1 MGEDFKVEL
10 PAVVP
15 VLKEVYEGDRG
26 GIDPAGAERGV
37 QSAARQAS
45 VRPTDA
51 HGPCTRGAALAD
63 EDQVGLGL
71 ARRGVAAHGQRS

>member
-15 VLKEVYEGDRG
+15 VLKEVYEDDRG
-26 GIDPAGAERGV
+26 GIDLARAERGV
-37 QSAARQAS
+37 QCAACQAPI
-45 VRPTDA
+45 RPTDA
-51 HGPCTRGAALAD
+51 HGPCARGAALAD

-71 ARRGVAAHGQRS
+71 ARGGVAAHGQRS

>member
-26 GIDPAGAERGV
+26 RIDPAGAERGV
-37 QSAARQAS
+37 QSAARQAP
-45 VRPTDA
+45 V
-51 HGPCTRGAALAD
+51 
-63 EDQVGLGL
+63 
-71 ARRGVAAHGQRS
+71 